1 MQKNQQ
7 IENATTVGNKFF
19 ENVVPVVKGNLTP
32 LNGVEQVTP
41 TSVTETKKFQRPK
54 ADSKVPE
61 TILVKGFGGTP
72 LFVLGM
78 ITKAESAGDC
88 VRLDSDI
95 GKKGR
100 LTEAE
105 QICKWNSRM
114 VRKLQEEEVEND
126 NDGCETNEEDLVP
139 TDLPDE
145 TLASDYGT
153 KIGYF
158 NVRKQT
164 KSLRRGAEV

>member
-1 MQKNQQ
+1 MQEKIGIAN
-7 IENATTVGNKFF
+7 EAAVGNKFF
-19 ENVVPVVKGNLTP
+19 ENVAPVAKGKFNV
-32 LNGVEQVTP
+32 VEQVTA
-41 TSVTETKKFQRPK
+41 TNDTETRKFQGPK
-54 ADSKVPE
+54 APE
-61 TILVKGFGGTP
+61 MVHVKGFGGTP

-145 TLASDYGT
+145 TLASDYGS
-153 KIGYF
+153 K
-158 NVRKQT
+158 NW
-164 KSLRRGAEV
+164 LL